1 MSTLVTQTIQST
13 TSGPPVFKNSSGVE
27 RGQLAR
33 AWVNFD
39 GTDEIGGNLLQIKD
53 SFNVSSVTDSSNG
66 DYHVNLTNAMTNK
79 NYAVVLAH
87 NHQSSN
93 TRQVGLTGNTDH
105 TDGDYVTTGFRVTI
119 ERPDTSFGGGRANSN
134 RICAVLFGN

>member
-1 MSTLVTQTIQST
+1 MSILKVGTIQD
-13 TSGPPVFKNSSGVE
+13 TSGSNPSTAEQIVKG
-27 RGQLAR
+27 RAK

-53 SFNVSSVTDSSNG
+53 SFNVSSVTDNGSG
-66 DYHVNLTNAMTNK
+66 DYFVTFTNAMGDR

-105 TDGDYVTTGFRVTI
+105 TDSDYTTSGFRVTI
-119 ERPDTSFGGGRANSN
+119 ERPDTSFGGGRSNSN
-134 RICAVLFGN
+134 RICAAVFGA